1 MGMAV
6 AIVIQADEIA
16 DFPDETASVQY
27 CTASD
32 SLDMVSAG
40 SSLKAS
46 APLLFSAVMA
56 MLAMVCSY

>member
-46 APLLFSAVMA
+46 APSVSAVME